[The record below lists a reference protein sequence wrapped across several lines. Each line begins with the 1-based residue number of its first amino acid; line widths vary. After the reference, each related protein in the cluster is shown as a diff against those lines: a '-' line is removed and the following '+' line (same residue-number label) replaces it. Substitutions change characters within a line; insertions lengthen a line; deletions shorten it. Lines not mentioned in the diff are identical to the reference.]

1 MAVDDGHLLEM
12 VVLVAEEDVVF
23 DLEHVLRKRIH
34 LLLLVEG
41 VLVGELLGVVL
52 DLLGV
57 ELVNFKS
64 LFI

>member
-41 VLVGELLGVVL
+41 VLVGKLLGVVL